1 MNGRLRSLGRPFF
14 LAKVRQGAIMR
25 SPQRMQK
32 RLVSATALLLA
43 SIFLPPSHA
52 AELPEIAVKIQS
64 IDTPTAQ
71 VRGSNGERGAAL
83 AQLSDGRLLL
93 GGASTGLTV
102 FLYDLTTQKQ
112 SVIGRAGSASER
124 INDSRFA
131 ITDIALLSQSGDN
144 AQLLISYPRYNSTRK
159 CVSVVVYSYQASFG
173 TKASLKRGKLW
184 FESNPCVSISAV
196 QHAAGRLEVID
207 SKNAYLTIGDLGYPQ
222 IGDRKKRGT
231 LGSVLQI
238 SANKVKQI
246 SSGHRNA
253 QGILLIGKDLYIS
266 EHGPRGGDEL
276 NVIESGIDYGWPSVT
291 YGEKYSGGDYVKPT
305 NPGSH
310 TGFKEPLTYWVP
322 SVAPTELIQLPSNS
336 SWGPWSSSIV
346 MGTLRELSLIFISM
360 KSKSEV
366 GQIKKVEV
374 GERIRDLE
382 MSKNGS
388 IIATTDSGKLLLIT
402 AQS

>member
-1 MNGRLRSLGRPFF
+1 MNGRLRSLGWPFF
-14 LAKVRQGAIMR
+14 LAKIGQGAEIG
-25 SPQRMQK
+25 SPQKMQK
-32 RLVSATALLLA
+32 KLLSASALLFV
-43 SIFLPPSHA
+43 SIFLPASHA

-83 AQLSDGRLLL
+83 AQLGDGRLLL
-93 GGASTGLTV
+93 GGGSTGLTL
-102 FLYDLTTQKQ
+102 FLYDLTTQKER
-112 SVIGRAGSASER
+112 VIGRAGSASER

-144 AQLLISYPRYNSTRK
+144 AQLLISYPRYERARN

-173 TKASLKRGKLW
+173 TKVSLKRGKLW
-184 FESNPCVSISAV
+184 FESKPCVAISAV
-196 QHAAGRLEVID
+196 QHAAGRFEVID
-207 SKNAYLTIGDLGYPQ
+207 SKSAYLTIGDLGYPQ

-231 LGSVLQI
+231 LGSVMQI
-238 SANKVKQI
+238 SANKVGQI

-253 QGILLIGKDLYIS
+253 QGALLIGRDLYIS

-276 NVIESGIDYGWPSVT
+276 NLIESGIDYGWPNVT
-291 YGEKYSGGDYVKPT
+291 YGEKYSAGDYVKPT
-305 NPGSH
+305 NPGVH
-310 TGFKEPLTYWVP
+310 TGFKEPITYWVP
-322 SVAPTELIQLPSNS
+322 SVAPTELIQLPANS

-360 KSKSEV
+360 KSKNEV
-366 GQIKKVEV
+366 AQMKKVEV

-402 AQS
+402 AQN